1 MLRIVPLGGLGHI
14 GGNALA
20 IENDTSL
27 VIVDC
32 GLLFPSED
40 QPGIDYVIPDLSWV
54 QDRRAKLK
62 GIVLT
67 HAHEDHLGAI
77 PYVWQD
83 LLTPVYG
90 SPFTLA
96 MLAAKLVE
104 FPECTPTLR
113 PFADREVVRLGDF
126 VVRPLAVTHSIPGA
140 VALAIDTEVGTIV
153 HTGDFKL
160 DRDPLDGR
168 PTDEGSLRALGAAGV
183 TLLMSDSTNAE
194 KQGHTYGERVVAGTL
209 EDLIATA
216 PFRVVVT
223 AFSSNIF
230 RLRSIIEASEAAG
243 RRVVL
248 AGRSVDQNVTLGI
261 ERGLLHVRPGTLK
274 APDDFDALPR
284 SAVTVI
290 AGGSQGEP
298 QSALSRIAMAQHS
311 DIALEPGDRVIFSS
325 RRIPGNERAVAA
337 VMNNLCRLGV
347 EVVDDRAGHV
357 HASGHA
363 FNDEQRAM
371 LDWCR
376 PRFFVPVHGEY
387 RHLWQHGLIARAAGV
402 RHEDV
407 FVLEDGQP
415 LELWNG
421 PRGVEARRGEPVRA
435 GFVYVDGKKV
445 GDVGEVV
452 LRDRRV
458 LSETGMV
465 LCVVVLDE
473 TGELVAGPDIVTR
486 GVLHEEASQE
496 LVARGAEDV
505 RAALRKLE
513 VHADHATRA
522 EEVRVTLR
530 RLFRKELDRRPLV
543 IPVVMTI

>member
-40 QPGIDYVIPDLSWV
+40 QPGVDYVIPDLTWV
-54 QDRRAKLK
+54 RERRDKLR
-62 GIVLT
+62 GIILT

-96 MLAAKLVE
+96 MLAVKLAE

-113 PFADREVVRLGDF
+113 PFADREEVRLGDL

-140 VALAIDTEVGTIV
+140 VALAIDTEVGTLV

-160 DRDPLDGR
+160 DPAPLDGR
-168 PTDEGSLRALGAAGV
+168 VTDEGSLRALGAAGV

-194 KQGHTYGERVVAGTL
+194 KAGHTYGERVVADALTQ
-209 EDLIATA
+209 LIASA

-223 AFSSNIF
+223 AFSSNLF

-248 AGRSVDQNVTLGI
+248 AGRSVDQNVNLGL
-261 ERGLLHVRPGTLK
+261 ERGLLHARQGTLR

-298 QSALSRIAMAQHS
+298 QSALSRIALGRHS
-311 DIALEPGDRVIFSS
+311 EIALEPGDRVIFSS

-337 VMNNLCRLGV
+337 VVNNLCRLGV
-347 EVVDDRAGHV
+347 EVLDDRAGHV

-371 LDWCR
+371 VEWCR

-387 RHLWQHGLIARAAGV
+387 RHLWQHGAIAREAGV
-402 RHEDV
+402 APERV
-407 FVLEDGQP
+407 FVLEDGQT
-415 LELWNG
+415 LELARG
-421 PRGVEARRGEPVRA
+421 AAGVEARRGEPVPA
-435 GFVYVDGKKV
+435 GVVYVDGKKV

-458 LSETGMV
+458 LAETGMV

-473 TGELVAGPDIVTR
+473 AGGLVAGPDIVTR
-486 GVLHEEASQE
+486 GVLHEEAGQE
-496 LVARGAEDV
+496 LLA
-505 RAALRKLE
+505 RAADEVRQALRRLE
-513 VHADHATRA
+513 VHADHATRS

-530 RLFRKELDRRPLV
+530 RLFRRELDRRPLV